1 MATMDIF
8 KLEGGS
14 PANFLDVGGG
24 ATKDRVEQAFR
35 IILSDDKVKAV
46 LINIF
51 GGIMR
56 CDVIAEGVI
65 AAAKNIEINIP
76 LIVRLAGTN
85 VEKGK
90 EILNNSGLDIISAD
104 NLGDAANKAVSS
116 IRET

>member
-1 MATMDIF
+1 MATMDII
-8 KLEGGS
+8 KLEGGN

-104 NLGDAANKAVSS
+104 NLGDAARKVVSS
-116 IRET
+116 IGEA